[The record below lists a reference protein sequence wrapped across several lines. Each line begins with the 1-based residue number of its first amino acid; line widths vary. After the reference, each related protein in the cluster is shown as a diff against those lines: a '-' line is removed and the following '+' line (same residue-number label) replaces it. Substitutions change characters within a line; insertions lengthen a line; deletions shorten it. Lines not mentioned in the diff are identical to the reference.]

1 MNMEVPTDLRY
12 TDTHEWVRAEGKV
25 ATVGITDF
33 AQEQLSGLTYVELPE
48 VDDVIKAGDEVGVV
62 ESVKAAS
69 DVYAP
74 VSGKVIEVNTALLDT
89 PELVNSDPYG
99 AGWLFKVRMS
109 NPKELDALLNADQYE
124 DILPDGG
131 EEP

>member
-1 MNMEVPTDLRY
+1 MNVPRELRY
-12 TDTHEWVRAEGKV
+12 TKTHEWVRLEGKL

-33 AQEQLSGLTYVELPE
+33 AQEQLSDLTYVELP
-48 VDDVIKAGDEVGVV
+48 DVEDEVAALDEIAVV

-74 VSGKVIEVNTALLDT
+74 IDGVVVAVNEALTDN

-99 AGWLFKVRMS
+99 NGWLFKIRPA
-109 NPKELDALLNADQYE
+109 NPRDVDQLMDAEQYE
-124 DILPDGG
+124 ETLPESP
-131 EEP
+131 EE